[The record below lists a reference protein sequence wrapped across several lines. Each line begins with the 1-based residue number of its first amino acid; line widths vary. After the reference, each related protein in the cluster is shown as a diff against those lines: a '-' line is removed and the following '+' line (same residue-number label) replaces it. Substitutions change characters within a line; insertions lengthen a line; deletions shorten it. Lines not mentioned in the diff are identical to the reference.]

1 MMDFLSNLYQND
13 NFTLYL
19 TIILVV
25 LVILFVVVL
34 IFGKKDQKL
43 EETKRLQ
50 KIEMEGFKEE
60 KTEPVKVEVNTEPE
74 VKEESLTKEEET
86 TLEDKKDDEI
96 NVTTFEPVVEEQKE
110 VVNEVQE
117 KDETTSEFEKDGNP
131 IFSAVEESTLNIPD
145 YDLGN
150 LELALDEV
158 PEAVPNEDSY
168 SQVAE
173 EEPALDEPVLSNSNP
188 QVFSS
193 VFVNSDASDKS
204 NNEEQKVSMFAMDDD
219 EDTIEL
225 PTLKVEKEETPLV
238 KEEESTIS
246 FDDIE
251 GETYNLK

>member
-50 KIEMEGFKEE
+50 KIELEGFKEE

-74 VKEESLTKEEET
+74 VKEEVT

-96 NVTTFEPVVEEQKE
+96 NVTTFEPVAEEPKE
-110 VVNEVQE
+110 VVSESQE
-117 KDETTSEFEKDGNP
+117 KEEATSEFEKDGNP

-150 LELALDEV
+150 LESALDEI

-168 SQVAE
+168 SQVDE
-173 EEPALDEPVLSNSNP
+173 EEPVLDEPILSNSNP

-204 NNEEQKVSMFAMDDD
+204 NNEEQKISMFAMDDD

-225 PTLKVEKEETPLV
+225 PTLKVEKEEVKEETPLV

-246 FDDIE
+246 FADIE